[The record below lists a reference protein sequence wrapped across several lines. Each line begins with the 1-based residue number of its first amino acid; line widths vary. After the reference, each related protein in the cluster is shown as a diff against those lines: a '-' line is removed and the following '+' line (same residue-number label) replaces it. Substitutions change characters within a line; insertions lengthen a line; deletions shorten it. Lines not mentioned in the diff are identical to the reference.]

1 MGLLNI
7 FRPSR
12 SIVSRLT
19 WRITVATII
28 SLILILGLIFVII
41 YVIGAALLG
50 ITFGTAMEVT
60 NEKMNTVFSN
70 VEAVVRNNVP
80 EAKKN
85 IYQDDMLFSSVQ
97 HMLKLNDEIM
107 GTAIAFNPDYE
118 PKKGQLH
125 APYAFRTTTGIHTTQ
140 LNSRAYNYPEKE
152 WFKKPVELKKACWS
166 EPYVDE
172 GGGGFPMITYS

>member
-70 VEAVVRNNVP
+70 VEAPQNYSSRQTVG
-80 EAKKN
+80 ESKS
-85 IYQDDMLFSSVQ
+85 LFESFLTV
-97 HMLKLNDEIM
+97 L
-107 GTAIAFNPDYE
+107 
-118 PKKGQLH
+118 
-125 APYAFRTTTGIHTTQ
+125 
-140 LNSRAYNYPEKE
+140 
-152 WFKKPVELKKACWS
+152 
-166 EPYVDE
+166 
-172 GGGGFPMITYS
+172 